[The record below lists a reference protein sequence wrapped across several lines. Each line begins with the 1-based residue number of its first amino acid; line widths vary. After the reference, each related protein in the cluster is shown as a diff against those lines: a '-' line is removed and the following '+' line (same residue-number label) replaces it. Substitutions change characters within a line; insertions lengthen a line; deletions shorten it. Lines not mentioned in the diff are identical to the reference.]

1 MSNENQNINEGII
14 SENPYEP
21 NSRNKSESDIQ
32 SSKSSKE
39 SSKSKII
46 ELNLIENLDIPK
58 IKELNTK
65 CIEFFFEDK
74 SELALEILKKLEIF
88 LESNVLEPKF
98 NYDSKL
104 ILLIMH
110 NIACCYQTL
119 KDYENCILYL
129 DSVIY
134 HFENELEDKFKI
146 KINEDFILQN
156 IFKDS
161 SNNSLLGDLILELRF
176 SAKYHLQMCAVL
188 SQAKKH
194 MTALK
199 HAKLALLLCE
209 DNIIKTYFLFLQM
222 NSKNIDVLDNND
234 SEKTEKSEN
243 NENKSTEKE
252 EKMKLMK
259 KIINDLYNKIKNF
272 RSGSDINNNENKA
285 KNKNNFDSYLK
296 YRKSEIHDYH
306 KNLALL
312 NNIRKLFRTEINK
325 EDWLS
330 NVNIGNIMYLSPLN
344 DGELDLETEPKYEI
358 LGDAILEKVIF
369 LSVSYFCVSMEMYQ
383 LAMDKNNKK
392 INGEFFLKQACDL
405 SDIYLPVSCPLTKHY
420 INSYY
425 KYYEKDLDI
434 IPEGKVVDY
443 KINLIRN
450 EIEINKDTQ
459 SFIRMQKI
467 NYTNNINNNEGIP
480 KINISNIINKKE
492 TNEVNLSNITNN
504 NISKKSKILTGLKL
518 NLENILNNKNN
529 SSRENGPKNI
539 KLNSF
544 KENKNLDNN
553 SNSKRNNNNNLENTQ
568 INNNFEIY
576 PNKNNLNV
584 AEKSKIKDFPKF
596 KLNFNKINVLN
607 KSGEEKKNLSNNTN
621 NTAKNKI
628 KKINMKISI
637 HGKTNRDS
645 SSKNKSKIDKINIK
659 KGFKLESLKSNIKH
673 MYINEA
679 LRTTRKEKNS
689 GIKYAKLNISK
700 TNNLDKHISKT
711 SRQKKSPLGNTKGI
725 VKNNLFEKI
734 IKNKTKPVKKQKEK
748 SIKKIS
754 NKKNFGYLTQ
764 REVTNFRLKE
774 GIRLNSDI
782 HLKNKNNSLNN
793 KKNHMKQMSSFNEG
807 HKNKYK
813 KVLNN
818 YKVKNIATANTSS
831 HTLQVNKIEKPKVKK
846 ENEVKNNIKRKKIHL
861 MDKLFNNIFY
871 IEIKP
876 SNNTNANK
884 NAETILECNKYVE
897 NSEHI
902 NNIAQLIKI
911 KNPFKI

>member
-1 MSNENQNINEGII
+1 MSNKNQNNNEEIM
-14 SENPYEP
+14 SENPYDS

-32 SSKSSKE
+32 SSKSS
-39 SSKSKII
+39 SKSKVI
-46 ELNLIENLDIPK
+46 ELNLLENLDISK
-58 IKELNTK
+58 IKELITK
-65 CIEFFFEDK
+65 CVEFIFDEK
-74 SELALEILKKLEIF
+74 SEIALEILKKLELY
-88 LESNVLEPKF
+88 LESNALESKF
-98 NYDSKL
+98 NFDSKL
-104 ILLIMH
+104 IISIMN
-110 NIACCYQTL
+110 NIACCYQKI

-134 HFENELEDKFKI
+134 HFENELESKFKI
-146 KINEDFILQN
+146 KISEEFILQN
-156 IFKDS
+156 LYKDS
-161 SNNSLLGDLILELRF
+161 SNNSLLGDLIFELRF
-176 SAKYHLQMCAVL
+176 GAKFHLQMCAVL
-188 SQAKKH
+188 SQAKNH
-194 MTALK
+194 MRALK

-209 DNIIKTYFLFLQM
+209 DNIIKTYYLFLQM
-222 NSKNIDVLDNND
+222 KSKDINLLENIDTEEKEKNDKNDN
-234 SEKTEKSEN
+234 KTTEKDEN
-243 NENKSTEKE
+243 I
-252 EKMKLMK
+252 KLME
-259 KIINDLYNKIKNF
+259 KIISDLYTKVKNSRKI
-272 RSGSDINNNENKA
+272 SEINNNENKS

-296 YRKSEIHDYH
+296 YRKNEIHDYH

-312 NNIRKLFRTEINK
+312 NNIRKLFSTEINK
-325 EDWLS
+325 ENWLF
-330 NVNIGNIMYLSPLN
+330 NINIGNIMYLTPLN
-344 DGELDLETEPKYEI
+344 DTDLDFESEPKYEI

-369 LSVSYFCVSMEMYQ
+369 LSVSYFCISMEMYQ
-383 LAMDKNNKK
+383 LAGDKNNKK
-392 INGEFFLKQACDL
+392 LNGEFFLKQACDL
-405 SDIYLPVSCPLTKHY
+405 SDIYLPVSCPITKHY

-434 IPEGKVVDY
+434 IPEGKVIDY
-443 KINLIRN
+443 KINLTRN

-467 NYTNNINNNEGIP
+467 NYINNNNNNNDIIP

-492 TNEVNLSNITNN
+492 NNEINLSNITNN
-504 NISKKSKILTGLKL
+504 NISKKNKILTGFKL

-539 KLNSF
+539 KLNSI
-544 KENKNLDNN
+544 KENKNLNS
-553 SNSKRNNNNNLENTQ
+553 SNSKHYSNRENTQ
-568 INNNFEIY
+568 LNNNFEIF
-576 PNKNNLNV
+576 PNKNNLNI

-645 SSKNKSKIDKINIK
+645 SSKNKSKIDKFSIK
-659 KGFKLESLKSNIKH
+659 KGFKLERLKSNIKQMH
-673 MYINEA
+673 INEA

-700 TNNLDKHISKT
+700 TNNIDKHISKT
-711 SRQKKSPLGNTKGI
+711 SRQKKSPIGNTKGI

-734 IKNKTKPVKKQKEK
+734 IINKTKPIKKKNEKNEK
-748 SIKKIS
+748 SIKSIS
-754 NKKNFGYLTQ
+754 NKTNFGYLTQ
-764 REVTNFRLKE
+764 REMTNFKLKE
-774 GIRLNSDI
+774 RINLNSDI

-793 KKNHMKQMSSFNEG
+793 KKNHLKQINSFNEG

-818 YKVKNIATANTSS
+818 YKIKNNINTSS
-831 HTLQVNKIEKPKVKK
+831 NNNTIQTTKIEKTKIKK
-846 ENEVKNNIKRKKIHL
+846 KNEGKNNIKKKKIHL
-861 MDKLFNNIFY
+861 MDKLFNNILF

-876 SNNTNANK
+876 SNKTHSNK
-884 NAETILECNKYVE
+884 NSETILECNKYID